1 MEVKLTQRPL
11 LVFFLTTLFCIVCI
25 APLTGAQMASDE
37 TVAFTTYACT
47 GGLFDDVNAAAFPWP
62 GGELM
67 CGNIEHIQDIGIVQ
81 GCSLD
86 PPLYCPGNFV
96 TRGQMATFIS
106 KALELAPAGPVGPAG
121 PTGPT
126 GSTGP
131 EGPIGLTGPTGPTG
145 STGPEG
151 PIGLTGP
158 EGPQG
163 PKGEPGSWGDLSKI
177 YQKNCTGVTICSC
190 NLTTDKALGG
200 GAVCPFNKNL
210 DSAVP
215 SNSTIPASFSA
226 QCSNTTT
233 PTSVSVI
240 CISE

>member
-1 MEVKLTQRPL
+1 MESKFRQRQL
-11 LVFFLTTLFCIVCI
+11 LVFFLAAFLCIICI
-25 APLTGAQMASDE
+25 SSAVDAQLANDE
-37 TVAFTTYACT
+37 TVAFSSYPCLGET
-47 GGLFDDVNAAAFPWP
+47 FNDVNAGAFPWP

-67 CGNIEHIQDIGIVQ
+67 CGDIEHIKDIGIVQ

-106 KALELAPAGPVGPAG
+106 KALELAPAGPVGPA
-121 PTGPT
+121 
-126 GSTGP
+126 
-131 EGPIGLTGPTGPTG
+131 GPTGPTG

>member
-1 MEVKLTQRPL
+1 MEVKPTQRRL

-131 EGPIGLTGPTGPTG
+131 EGPIGLTGP
-145 STGPEG
+145 
-151 PIGLTGP
+151 

-177 YQKNCTGVTICSC
+177 YQKNCSGVNICSC
-190 NLTTDKALGG
+190 NAVTDKALGG

>member
-1 MEVKLTQRPL
+1 MEVKPTQRRL

-131 EGPIGLTGPTGPTG
+131 EGPIGLTGP
-145 STGPEG
+145 
-151 PIGLTGP
+151 

>member
-131 EGPIGLTGPTGPTG
+131 EGPIGLTGP
-145 STGPEG
+145 
-151 PIGLTGP
+151 